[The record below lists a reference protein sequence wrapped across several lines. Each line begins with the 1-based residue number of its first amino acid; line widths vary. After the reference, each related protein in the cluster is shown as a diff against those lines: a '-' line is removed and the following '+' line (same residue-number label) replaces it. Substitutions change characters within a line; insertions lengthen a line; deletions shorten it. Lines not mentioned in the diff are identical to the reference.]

1 MYFPYYGLRKT
12 WLNESLKSPLSQDPW
27 RSNMLRGIKN
37 LGNLNGTTFTI
48 LIDHYGR
55 KGVGKTLS

>member
-48 LIDHYGR
+48 LIDHYG
-55 KGVGKTLS
+55 GK